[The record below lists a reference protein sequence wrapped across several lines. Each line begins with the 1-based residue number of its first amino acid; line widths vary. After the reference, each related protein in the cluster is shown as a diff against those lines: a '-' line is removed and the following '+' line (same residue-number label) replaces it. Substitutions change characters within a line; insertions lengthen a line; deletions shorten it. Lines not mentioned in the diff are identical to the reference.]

1 MRVFS
6 KNHGFTPLP
15 ESYIGKL
22 VDKWSL
28 SRSEMDK
35 SHEGKVM
42 VTGFTLI
49 ELLVVIAI
57 ISILT
62 SVILGSLSTARINS
76 REGIRVENLRTLQT
90 ALELYYT
97 DYGRYPKT
105 FEPEDIS
112 TMNGHPNPPG
122 SGIFKECAGHPN
134 DYIPGLA
141 PKYIAKLPSDPALN
155 CGGVPHSWVYA
166 SDGIDYKLITH
177 PELGTIRTV
186 TDPAWDNGSNDCI
199 LDGYP
204 AVHYG
209 VWTPGAVCWRQ

>member
-1 MRVFS
+1 MYIFS

-15 ESYIGKL
+15 ESYMGKL
-22 VDKWSL
+22 LDKWCL

-49 ELLVVIAI
+49 ELLIVIAI
-57 ISILT
+57 ISLLT

-105 FEPEDIS
+105 FEPGASLVKHGEC
-112 TMNGHPNPPG
+112 GGYPN
-122 SGIFKECAGHPN
+122 N
-134 DYIPGLA
+134 YIPDLV
-141 PKYIAKLPSDPALN
+141 PKYIGKLPSDPALD
-155 CGGVPHSWVYA
+155 CSGVPHSWYYA
-166 SDGIDYKLITH
+166 SNGIDYKLITH
-177 PELGTIRTV
+177 PELGIIRTV
-186 TDPAWDNGSNDCI
+186 TDPAWDNGSDPCK
-199 LDGYP
+199 LDGSP
-204 AVHYG
+204 AVHYAI
-209 VWTPGAVCWRQ
+209 WTSGAVCWSL